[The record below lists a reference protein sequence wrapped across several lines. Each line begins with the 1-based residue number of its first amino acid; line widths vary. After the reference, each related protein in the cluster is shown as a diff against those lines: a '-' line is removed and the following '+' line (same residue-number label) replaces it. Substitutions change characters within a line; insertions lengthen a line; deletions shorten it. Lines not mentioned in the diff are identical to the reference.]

1 MKRWVKRVA
10 LQTQRAGRL
19 VWRLLSPHAPSA
31 GEDGSTRWLVAMPD
45 LFSICHRGGGRLG

>member
-45 LFSICHRGGGRLG
+45 VFSICHRGGGRLG